1 MTDSETLC
9 IHFGGDETDLILHS
23 DDYCVRV
30 EMPSANTKM
39 LDDAEVQ
46 LIRDFMDR
54 ALKRL
59 SE

>member
-9 IHFGGDETDLILHS
+9 IHFGADETDLIFQS
-23 DDYCVRV
+23 DEFCVRV
-30 EMPSANTKM
+30 EMPTEHSKM
-39 LDDAEVQ
+39 LDEGEVR

-59 SE
+59 SG